1 MRILTKYI
9 LREVLSHAAIGV
21 AVFTFVIFM
30 RDLGKILELVV
41 RNSAPLPSV
50 AEIFAYTLPTAFTL
64 TLPMGVLV
72 GILIGLSR
80 LAADSEITAMRATG
94 IGAWRFVAILSI
106 FVVAAWVVAL
116 FNNVMLAPR
125 AAAALSGLQ
134 DRLKTSQASFEIQP
148 RVFYE
153 NTGATPSDPNAK
165 LNYVLYVQ
173 DVKAGSGASLWKG
186 VFFADISNP
195 SVPKITVARTGI
207 AVPEGDRML
216 LHLGDGSQH
225 ETNPKQASESQTIG
239 FASTDIPIAL
249 PGTERKQTIQTQ
261 PAAEMPTSTLLRESR
276 TEPDANKARSYAIE
290 FHRRLA
296 LPSAC
301 LVLALVGIPLG
312 LSSKKGGKSTGFV
325 LTIALVFLY
334 YFASLFGMSLARQ
347 GRVPPGLGMWTGNIL
362 FAIAGLILLWR
373 VDRMPI
379 EIGSVKHWW
388 ASIRRGFQQGGRKLA
403 TAGVRNGHTELH
415 LERTRVLGTRFPLIL
430 DELILRDFAMYLA
443 MILASFLVLLIV
455 FTFFELLKDVMQKGA
470 WLLVGEYLL
479 NLIPYLI
486 YQMAPLAVLLAV
498 LVTFGLMQKSN
509 EITAMKA
516 TGVSIYRITV
526 PVLIIA
532 FIISAGLFAFD
543 QFYLPHANKRQDALR
558 NQIKGKPAQTYLRPD
573 RKWIFGE
580 RSSIWYYEVYDS
592 DRDRFGGISI
602 FEFNPQTFAL
612 SKRIYGQRGHW
623 EADLGKWVFESG
635 WVQTFREPATPG
647 DPISVGYQ
655 TFDVSTFPELTET
668 PFYFKKEVRQSSEME
683 YGELRRYIHDLQQS
697 GFDTVRLRVQLQKK
711 LAYPLITFV
720 MAVLAIPFSLR
731 AARRGA
737 LAGVATAIGIAIVYW
752 VASGLFEAMGNAN
765 QLPAFLAAWA
775 PDMLFASVGGYLVL
789 KVPT

>member
-1 MRILTKYI
+1 MRILTRYI

-50 AEIFAYTLPTAFTL
+50 AEIFAYTLPTALTL
-64 TLPMGVLV
+64 TMPMGVLV

-106 FVVAAWVVAL
+106 FVVGAWIIAL
-116 FNNVMLAPR
+116 FNNVILAPR
-125 AAAALSGLQ
+125 AAASLARLQ
-134 DRLKTSQASFEIQP
+134 ERLAKSQASFEVQP

-153 NTGATPSDPNAK
+153 NTGTTAPSDPNAK
-165 LNYVLYVQ
+165 LNYVLYVE
-173 DVKAGSGASLWKG
+173 DVTASTGASMWKG

-195 SVPKITVARTGI
+195 SAPRITVAREGV

-216 LHLGDGSQH
+216 LHLAHGSQH
-225 ETNPKQASESQTIG
+225 ETNPRQGNDYQQIQ
-239 FASTDIPIAL
+239 FDSTDIPIAL
-249 PGTERKQTIQTQ
+249 PGTERKQTRGSQ
-261 PAAEMPTSTLLRESR
+261 PAAEMVTSALLRQMKAEKDSVRAR
-276 TEPDANKARSYAIE
+276 TLAIE
-290 FHRRLA
+290 FHRRIA

-325 LTIALVFLY
+325 LTIVLVFLY

-347 GRVPPGLGMWTGNIL
+347 GRVTPGVGMWVGNAM
-362 FAIAGLILLWR
+362 FAIAGLLLLWR

-379 EIGSVKHWW
+379 EIGS
-388 ASIRRGFQQGGRKLA
+388 IRSLWTNVRQSFQRGGRKLVTA
-403 TAGVRNGHTELH
+403 TVRNDHTQLH

-430 DELILRDFAMYLA
+430 DELILRDFAMYLGL
-443 MILASFLVLLIV
+443 ILASFLVLLIV

-470 WLLVGEYLL
+470 WLLVGEYLV
-479 NLIPYLI
+479 NLIPYLV

-516 TGVSIYRITV
+516 TGVSIYRIIV
-526 PVLIIA
+526 PVLVIA
-532 FIISAGLFAFD
+532 VLISGALFVFD

-580 RSSIWYYEVYDS
+580 HSSIWYYEAYDS

-602 FEFNPQTFAL
+602 FEFDPQTFAL
-612 SKRIYGQRGHW
+612 TRRIYAQRAHW
-623 EADLGKWVFESG
+623 EADLGKWVFEAG
-635 WVQTFREPATPG
+635 WARSFQGSA
-647 DPISVGYQ
+647 IAGYQ
-655 TFDVSTFPELTET
+655 PFDVSTFAELTES
-668 PFYFKKEVRQSSEME
+668 PAYFKKEVRQSSEME
-683 YGELRRYIHDLQQS
+683 FAELRRYIHDLQQS

-775 PDMLFASVGGYLVL
+775 PDMIFASVGAYLIL